1 MLQNGEPKKW
11 KIKALDCKSGRMI
24 GSYLTWFLWS
34 GQTGNVVITDM
45 TLLDPPK
52 SILGK
57 DNCRTKKLKRGKQ
70 QYYSRFKVQ
79 KACLDWFK
87 LYVFSA
93 VQQHYGSWKRW
104 ASGWAPWEP
113 VVWVWLEWRS
123 RILYAVWKLSV
134 WVVESSSFLFCTS
147 HFIPVSYSFLLVW
160 LYDLSVIVHG
170 SLGLM
175 PVNYQSLNYYLC
187 VTNMWKILMKN

>member
-1 MLQNGEPKKW
+1 MLQNGGTKEMK

-45 TLLDPPK
+45 TLPGSWK

-87 LYVFSA
+87 LYVFSWTTLRQLKQMRFW
-93 VQQHYGSWKRW
+93 VGT
-104 ASGWAPWEP
+104 WEP
-113 VVWVWLEWRS
+113 VVTVTGMKVTHSLCCMKAPASS
-123 RILYAVWKLSV
+123 RGK
-134 WVVESSSFLFCTS
+134 
-147 HFIPVSYSFLLVW
+147 
-160 LYDLSVIVHG
+160 
-170 SLGLM
+170 
-175 PVNYQSLNYYLC
+175 
-187 VTNMWKILMKN
+187 